1 MVGLKTK
8 RRLPQFNMLNN
19 ISLEKLQACDTVFM
33 SVLNRLLSVAA
44 WATFDHIA
52 RLFLSLTPN
61 PDVKKYYV
69 NVKQVWLRRLTV
81 QRKALSPELIIKFY
95 LFCFLFFY

>member
-1 MVGLKTK
+1 
-8 RRLPQFNMLNN
+8 MLNN

-33 SVLNRLLSVAA
+33 SVLNRLLSAAA

-69 NVKQVWLRRLTV
+69 NVKQVWLTDQNGRLTV
-81 QRKALSPELIIKFY
+81 HRKALSPELIKFY
-95 LFCFLFFY
+95 LFFFY